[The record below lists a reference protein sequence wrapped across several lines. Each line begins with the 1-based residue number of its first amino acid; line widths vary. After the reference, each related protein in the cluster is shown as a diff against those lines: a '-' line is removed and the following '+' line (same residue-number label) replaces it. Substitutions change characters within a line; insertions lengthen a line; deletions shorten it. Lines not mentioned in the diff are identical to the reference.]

1 MVRDNR
7 INVIVI
13 TNTIDYLED
22 EERSGRIGG
31 EEEER

>member
-7 INVIVI
+7 IIRFGLSNH
-13 TNTIDYLED
+13 NHYLED